1 MQKLISK
8 YGLAAHL
15 AFLAVAPLFLSPVCV
30 FWLSGFVIL
39 WLIMEPSRISG
50 ERLHEARARVAGQ
63 MMRDPLLW
71 ISLVLIAYALV
82 RFFNVGI
89 GMTYDAETQ
98 VWAMSKPPLPILPG
112 CVAGFGGPELAGVL
126 AFAVVVQGCRH
137 ALGRS
142 ARTAFMLCVSALS
155 GAGAVVFAVLMYQ
168 GDSLILSLAKCGLES
183 PSFIG
188 SAFGVHWLAGTVALL
203 GVHEHRWLRAMPLT
217 ILSVGGNAAG
227 LFLFAPAPVQ
237 VVFLAGELLVLVYA
251 FVYALRCLER
261 SGEFKFLVTFAM
273 SVVTGGVLAVAVLS
287 NADLAARL
295 APYETGAFLSEEYLA
310 SRKALS
316 AVALGAWKGNP
327 WLGTGLGSFPLNLK
341 FLSAGI
347 DWSVVRPE
355 QLAPLNGYWYLLV
368 ERGILGAVLIACPL
382 GVLLWTFAVDLV
394 RGIRLRMPHPQCWLG
409 PVAMVAVLVE
419 MLIDTSFFI
428 SGVPLAVASYLAIAA
443 CSFPKENH
451 NV

>member
-15 AFLAVAPLFLSPVCV
+15 AILAVAPLFLSPVWV

-39 WLIMEPSRISG
+39 WLVMEPSRISG
-50 ERLHEARARVAGQ
+50 ERLSEARARVAGQ
-63 MMRDPLLW
+63 MVRDPLLW
-71 ISLVLIAYALV
+71 ISLVLIVYALV

-89 GMTYDAETQ
+89 DMAYDAETQ
-98 VWAMSKPPLPILPG
+98 VWAMAKPPLPILPG
-112 CVAGFGGPELAGVL
+112 SVAGFGGPELAGVL

-142 ARTAFMLCVSALS
+142 ARMAFVLCVSALS
-155 GAGAVVFAVLMYQ
+155 GAGAMIFACLMYL
-168 GDSLILSLAKCGLES
+168 DNPLFVSLAKCGLES
-183 PSFIG
+183 PAFVG
-188 SAFGVHWLAGTVALL
+188 SAFGVHWLAGTIALL
-203 GVHEHRWLRAMPLT
+203 GAYQCRWLRVMPLT

-227 LFLFAPAPVQ
+227 LFLFAPASAQ
-237 VVFLAGELLVLVYA
+237 VVFGAAELPVLVYA
-251 FVYALRCLER
+251 FIYALRHLDR
-261 SGEFKFLVTFAM
+261 SVEFKFLVTFAM
-273 SVVTGGVLAVAVLS
+273 AVVTGGVLVVAALS
-287 NADLAARL
+287 NADLTARL
-295 APYETGAFLSEEYLA
+295 VPYETGTFLTEEYLA
-310 SRKALS
+310 ARKALS

-341 FLSAGI
+341 FLSADI
-347 DWSVVRPE
+347 DWTVVRPE

-382 GVLLWTFAVDLV
+382 GALLWTFAVGMI
-394 RGIRLRMPHPQCWLG
+394 RGIRLGMPHPMCWLG
-409 PVAMVAVLVE
+409 PVAVVAVLVE

>member
-15 AFLAVAPLFLSPVCV
+15 AILAVAPLFLSPVWV
-30 FWLSGFVIL
+30 FWLAGIVVL

-82 RFFNVGI
+82 RFLNVGI
-89 GMTYDAETQ
+89 DMAYDAETQ
-98 VWAMSKPPLPILPG
+98 VWAMAKPPLPILPG
-112 CVAGFGGPELAGVL
+112 SVVGFGGPELAGVL

-142 ARTAFMLCVSALS
+142 ARMAFVLCVSALS
-155 GAGAVVFAVLMYQ
+155 GAGAIVLALLMHL
-168 GDSLILSLAKCGLES
+168 GNPLFVSLAKCGLES
-183 PSFIG
+183 PSFVG
-188 SAFGVHWLAGTVALL
+188 SAFGVHWLAGTIALL
-203 GVHEHRWLRAMPLT
+203 GTYEYRWLRAMPLT
-217 ILSVGGNAAG
+217 LLSVGGNVAG
-227 LFLFAPAPVQ
+227 LFLFAPASVQ
-237 VVFLAGELLVLVYA
+237 VVFLAGELLVLAYGFVYA
-251 FVYALRCLER
+251 FRRLDGSC
-261 SGEFKFLVTFAM
+261 EFKFLVTFSMA
-273 SVVTGGVLAVAVLS
+273 VVTGGVVAVAALS

-295 APYETGAFLSEEYLA
+295 APYETGTFLTEEYLA
-310 SRKALS
+310 ARKALS
-316 AVALGAWKGNP
+316 AVALGAWKGAP

-341 FLSAGI
+341 FLSADI
-347 DWSVVRPE
+347 DWTVIRPE
-355 QLAPLNGYWYLLV
+355 QLAPFNGYWYLLV

-382 GVLLWTFAVDLV
+382 GALLWTFAVGMI
-394 RGIRLRMPHPQCWLG
+394 RGIRLDMPHPLCWLG
-409 PVAMVAVLVE
+409 PVAMVVVLVE